1 MSVDAV
7 PSSHRPSTRPAV
19 PASPFLEWNHDQ
31 QTPSHA
37 GFDAVIG
44 VRATNRLGTGQTWKS
59 LLAGRSRIGGEHQQ
73 LGLPRR
79 RPHVYKRRACSPC
92 ACCWCRSR
100 CQSDDSPHPVAPLI
114 QEAPSCQTPNHK
126 QPFPLSTLR
135 HGLHSL
141 FMPPLRRWASVF
153 ADRLRDMCCQYETVC
168 GTWGVASLFA
178 LRLELTIPVV
188 VINARGRGR
197 YGCLVGTGSRWGH
210 KPPRRLAREVAH
222 PMDAR
227 SLPKAG
233 VPQTRGQ

>member
-114 QEAPSCQTPNHK
+114 QEAPSCQTPNHNHSPCRHFAMDSTACSCLLYEDGHLYSLTGCVTCAASMK
-126 QPFPLSTLR
+126 QYVAPGVLLLCSPFGWS
-135 HGLHSL
+135 
-141 FMPPLRRWASVF
+141 
-153 ADRLRDMCCQYETVC
+153 
-168 GTWGVASLFA
+168 
-178 LRLELTIPVV
+178 
-188 VINARGRGR
+188 
-197 YGCLVGTGSRWGH
+197 
-210 KPPRRLAREVAH
+210 
-222 PMDAR
+222 
-227 SLPKAG
+227 
-233 VPQTRGQ
+233 